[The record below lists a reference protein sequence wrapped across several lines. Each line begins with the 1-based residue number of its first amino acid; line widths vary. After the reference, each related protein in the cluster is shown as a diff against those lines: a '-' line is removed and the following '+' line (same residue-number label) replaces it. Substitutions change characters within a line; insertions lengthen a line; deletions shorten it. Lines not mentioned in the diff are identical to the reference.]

1 MNILVVGKS
10 PETLEKVLAGLRA
23 EGIAAFPA

>member
-1 MNILVVGKS
+1 VVGKS
-10 PETLEKVLAGLRA
+10 PEMLEKVLAGLRA